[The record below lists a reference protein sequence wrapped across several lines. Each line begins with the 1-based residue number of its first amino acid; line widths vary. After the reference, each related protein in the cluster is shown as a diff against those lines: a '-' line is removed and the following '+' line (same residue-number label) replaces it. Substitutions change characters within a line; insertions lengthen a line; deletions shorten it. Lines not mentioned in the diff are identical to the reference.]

1 MAHPIITFTS
11 DYGLR
16 DWFVG
21 VLHGVVHGICP
32 DALVVD
38 LTHGIEP
45 GSVTGAAFVM
55 EASSGDFPPGTIH
68 LVVVDPGVGT
78 DRLALAVRAR
88 GQYFIGPDNGVL
100 EWALSDP
107 AARVLSLTND
117 RYFRKPVSLTF
128 HGRDVFAPVAAHLAN
143 GIEFDAFG
151 PPFDRPV
158 RLAATVRRMMDGLL
172 EGRVAY
178 IDHFGNALTN
188 LSSEILATSF
198 PDVPTRELLVEIVG
212 RRIEGITRSYGD
224 ACIGTLVALIGSSGR
239 LEIAE
244 AGGHAASRFGF
255 GVGDPVHVRM
265 RG

>member
-1 MAHPIITFTS
+1 MSHPIITFTS

-32 DALVVD
+32 EALVVD

-45 GSVTGAAFVM
+45 GNVSGAAFVL
-55 EASSGDFPPGTIH
+55 EASSGDFPSGTIH

-78 DRLALAVRAR
+78 DRLALATRAR

-107 AARVLSLTND
+107 AAVVHSLTEE
-117 RYFRKPVSLTF
+117 RYFRKPVSRTF

-143 GIEFDAFG
+143 GVQMEAFG
-151 PPFDRPV
+151 PPFDHPV
-158 RLAATVRRMMDGLL
+158 RLAARVKRMTDGLL

-188 LSSEILATSF
+188 LSAEILGASF
-198 PDVPTRELLVEIVG
+198 PQVPTRDLVVEIVG
-212 RRIEGITRSYGD
+212 RRMEGVTRSYGD
-224 ACIGTLVALIGSSGR
+224 ACIGSLVALIGSSGR

-244 AGGHAASRFGF
+244 VGGHAASRFGF
-255 GVGDPVHVRM
+255 GVGDPVHVRT